1 MPPQLCNPLRP
12 WLIPS
17 SKRWLGLRLS
27 STSTK
32 HHEPLRVLF
41 CGADAFSIY
50 SLRALHKLQQAHPEK
65 IASIDVVCRP
75 DKRVGRGLKKIQEG
89 SCLYFFQRR
98 PIKPPLTPPLKSP
111 HQTDR
116 NRTLPPNPPNRHIH
130 LLDPTNTLHPK
141 SNRDRL
147 LRPSSPSPHPQIR
160 HIWRSQHPPV
170 PAP

>member
-1 MPPQLCNPLRP
+1 MPPLLCNPLRP
-12 WLIPS
+12 WMFPS
-17 SKRWLGLRLS
+17 SRKWLGLRLS

-50 SLRALHKLQQAHPEK
+50 SLRALHKLQQAHPEQ

-89 SCLYFFQRR
+89 SYISSSQN
-98 PIKPPLTPPLKSP
+98 LTINNTTNTSPKSS
-111 HQTDR
+111 HQTNR
-116 NRTLPPNPPNRHIH
+116 NRPVSPTSPNRHVH
-130 LLDPTNTLHPK
+130 LLDPTDTLHPK
-141 SNRDRL
+141 PNRDRL
-147 LRPSSPSPHPQIR
+147 LRPPSPSSHPQIR
-160 HIWRSQHPPV
+160 DIWRSQHPPV

>member
-12 WLIPS
+12 WLIPFS
-17 SKRWLGLRLS
+17 RRWLGLRLS

-32 HHEPLRVLF
+32 HHDPLRVLF

-89 SCLYFFQRR
+89 SYIYYLRS
-98 PIKPPLTPPLKSP
+98 ILTTNTSSPKSP

-116 NRTLPPNPPNRHIH
+116 NISFPTHPPNRYFH

-141 SNRDRL
+141 SHRNRL
-147 LRPSSPSPHPQIR
+147 LRPARPSPHPQIR

-170 PAP
+170 SAP